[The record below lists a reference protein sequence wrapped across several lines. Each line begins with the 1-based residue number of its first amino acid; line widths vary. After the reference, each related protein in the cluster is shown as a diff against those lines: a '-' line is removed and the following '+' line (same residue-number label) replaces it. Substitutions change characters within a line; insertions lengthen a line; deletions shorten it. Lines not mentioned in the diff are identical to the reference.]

1 MQWQYS
7 IWTISFKYEYYETSK
22 VVFLQILHRFLFIL
36 DGKACWDLA
45 TVLHVYIS
53 HSQYIYD
60 GWQFWTQSFQIYPLE
75 WPPPPP
81 PSQPLRIGGAG
92 GGWTSKTD
100 KQTDNTGGSAGR
112 VFPISENS
120 ALSSAIPSLSYY
132 TLIFPTLAENRL
144 ELLVY

>member
-1 MQWQYS
+1 MRLPKLFFYRFCIAFFSYWTGKLVETWQQCSMSTFLTPNTYMMAD
-7 IWTISFKYEYYETSK
+7 SFE
-22 VVFLQILHRFLFIL
+22 HRAFKSTHWS
-36 DGKACWDLA
+36 D
-45 TVLHVYIS
+45 
-53 HSQYIYD
+53 
-60 GWQFWTQSFQIYPLE
+60 
-75 WPPPPP
+75 P
-81 PSQPLRIGGAG
+81 PSHPLRIGGAG
-92 GGWTSKTD
+92 GGWTNKTD

>member
-1 MQWQYS
+1 MRLPKLFFYRFCIAFFSYSTGKLVETWQQCSMSTFLTPNTYMMAD
-7 IWTISFKYEYYETSK
+7 SFE
-22 VVFLQILHRFLFIL
+22 HRAFKSTHWS
-36 DGKACWDLA
+36 D
-45 TVLHVYIS
+45 
-53 HSQYIYD
+53 
-60 GWQFWTQSFQIYPLE
+60 
-75 WPPPPP
+75 PPPPP
-81 PSQPLRIGGAG
+81 PSHPLRIGGAG
-92 GGWTSKTD
+92 GGWTNKTD